1 MFALRYSTII
11 DAVNV
16 ALIAKRSVSA
26 LAVHRRTP
34 PAGSAGR
41 KDLEEDLK
49 QRHKSG
55 TAEVGSRLGLRP
67 LRTKSRPRRPDW
79 RRIKIHRSYTVDDV
93 ARVLGVA
100 KGTVRRWIKN
110 GLAALHEQKPA
121 LILGADLIAFG
132 RIRKVEK
139 QRCKAHECYCV
150 KCRAPR
156 APFGNLVEYVPLTLS
171 NGNLRG
177 LCPDCGTLIN
187 KRIAGKKIPE
197 LGKILTVSI
206 TQGQS
211 HLLDSPMSCL
221 NDYFD

>member
-1 MFALRYSTII
+1 M
-11 DAVNV
+11 
-16 ALIAKRSVSA
+16 
-26 LAVHRRTP
+26 
-34 PAGSAGR
+34 
-41 KDLEEDLK
+41 
-49 QRHKSG
+49 
-55 TAEVGSRLGLRP
+55 RP

-79 RRIKIHRSYTVDDV
+79 RRIKIHRSYTVDEV

-110 GLAALHEQKPA
+110 GLAALHEQKPV

-132 RIRKVEK
+132 RTRKVEK
-139 QRCKAHECYCV
+139 QRCKPHECYCV

-156 APFGNLVEYVPLTLS
+156 APLGSLVEYVPLTSS

-177 LCPDCGTLIN
+177 LCPDCGTLIH

-197 LGKILTVSI
+197 LRKILTVSI
-206 TQGQS
+206 TQGET

-221 NDYFD
+221 NDYFDWEPATDGKASSC